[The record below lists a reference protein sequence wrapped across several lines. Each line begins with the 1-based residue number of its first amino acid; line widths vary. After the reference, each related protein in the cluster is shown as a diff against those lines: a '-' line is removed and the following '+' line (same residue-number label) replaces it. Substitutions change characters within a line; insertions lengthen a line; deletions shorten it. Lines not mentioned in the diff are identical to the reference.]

1 MEAWIQRP
9 YKSHLMVFLQLI
21 IFLWRKQMGKEVSL
35 LFTVTD
41 EMPIWGL
48 GEHEPLI
55 IAFFLP
61 VISCSIWRVTYKIK
75 GSYWTSGTSI
85 AVDLE

>member
-1 MEAWIQRP
+1 
-9 YKSHLMVFLQLI
+9 
-21 IFLWRKQMGKEVSL
+21 MGKEVSL

-41 EMPIWGL
+41 GMIFWGL

-55 IAFFLP
+55 IALFLP
-61 VISCSIWRVTYKIK
+61 VISCSIWRVTYTIK

-85 AVDLE
+85 AVDLEYKR